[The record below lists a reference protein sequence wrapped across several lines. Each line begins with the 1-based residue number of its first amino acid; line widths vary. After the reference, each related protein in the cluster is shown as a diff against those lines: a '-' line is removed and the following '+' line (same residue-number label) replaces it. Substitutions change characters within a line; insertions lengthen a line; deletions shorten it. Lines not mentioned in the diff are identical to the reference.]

1 MYDRDALQRVS
12 EVKSVTTAARPASFV
27 SSQIAAADSLAGS
40 TEAGASQEA
49 ARKAPDQPV
58 DQAAIEQA
66 VRQMNSYTQNLQ
78 RALQFRVD
86 KDSGQTVVR
95 VLDAKTDQVI
105 RQIPTEEVLFIAN
118 KMRAA
123 ASVSTES
130 PPGMLLQENV

>member
-12 EVKSVTTAARPASFV
+12 EVKSATTSTRPGSFPSPAAGATEPTASL
-27 SSQIAAADSLAGS
+27 AAAPTA
-40 TEAGASQEA
+40 QET

-58 DQAAIEQA
+58 DAATLEQA
-66 VRQMNSYTQNLQ
+66 VRQMNNYTQNLQ

>member
-12 EVKSVTTAARPASFV
+12 EVKSVSTAARPANFGTSPV
-27 SSQIAAADSLAGS
+27 AAAESQSGS
-40 TEAGASQEA
+40 AEVSASQEA
-49 ARKAPDQPV
+49 ARKSSDQPV
-58 DQAAIEQA
+58 DPAALEQA

-130 PPGMLLQENV
+130 TPGMLLQENV

>member
-12 EVKSVTTAARPASFV
+12 EVKSASTATRPAIFV
-27 SSQIAAADSLAGS
+27 NSPIAAADSLAGS
-40 TEAGASQEA
+40 SEAGASQDA
-49 ARKAPDQPV
+49 ARRAPAQPV
-58 DQAAIEQA
+58 DQEAIEQA

>member
-12 EVKSVTTAARPASFV
+12 EVKSASTATRPAIFV
-27 SSQIAAADSLAGS
+27 NSPIAAAESLPGN
-40 TEAGASQEA
+40 TETSASQEA
-49 ARKAPDQPV
+49 ARKAPEQPV
-58 DQAAIEQA
+58 DPAAIEQA